1 MAKSF
6 TNWSQIEVYLQEK
19 LNDCLQKEV
28 AETVK
33 DELQSSIS
41 EVVYGAGTPTK
52 YIRRGFGENGG
63 IADKSSMTTEL
74 VSNGTITI
82 TPDAERNKGFSNYP
96 GSGYDSDKSLAFN
109 LEMGYGDKQQWF
121 NQPRS
126 FVQET
131 KDNLKQNKV
140 HVESLRDALIKR
152 GLDVL

>member
-74 VSNGTITI
+74 VSSGVIKI
-82 TPDAERNKGFSNYP
+82 TPEAERNMNYKFA
-96 GSGYDSDKSLAFN
+96 GIGYDEKKSLAEN
-109 LEMGYGDKQQWF
+109 LVEGYGNRQFWW
-121 NQPRS
+121 NQSRD
-126 FVQET
+126 FVEEARE
-131 KDNLKQNKV
+131 NLKSGKA
-140 HVESLRDALIKR
+140 HIEALKDGLRKQ
-152 GLDVL
+152 GLEVL